1 MLSDW
6 SIVWV
11 IVTLLLPFSL
21 VCVIS
26 ADSVADWGDRARC
39 VMFWCT
45 TALFFPFLF
54 CCRTVHLLLLV
65 PPSLLSELQLA
76 EFAGGGSRTLKT
88 LDWTMRHSFS
98 AGIDASIAGKQ
109 SKMIA
114 PGDVAHDICTT
125 MLDVVQVHASPRQ
138 FVSA

>member
-11 IVTLLLPFSL
+11 ILTVLLPLSL

-26 ADSVADWGDRARC
+26 ADSVPDWGDRARC

-45 TALFFPFLF
+45 TALFCPFLL

-65 PPSLLSELQLA
+65 PLSPMSELQLA
-76 EFAGGGSRTLKT
+76 EFGGGGSRTLKT

-109 SKMIA
+109 SKMFA
-114 PGDVAHDICTT
+114 PRDVADDICTT
-125 MLDVVQVHASPRQ
+125 MLAVVQFPPSPG
-138 FVSA
+138 